1 MDPPQDVT
9 YGIAHGLTA
18 ASVAAALESL
28 QAAAK
33 DAAAVLIT
41 SPTYYGACCDI
52 ASIAEVLPTV
62 TCLALSCGFEG
73 LQHCHRHSNVFMVL
87 LGSLMPL

>member
-1 MDPPQDVT
+1 MDPPQDIT

-62 TCLALSCGFEG
+62 TCLALFCGLKACNTATG
-73 LQHCHRHSNVFMVL
+73 TRMCAWCCWVR
-87 LGSLMPL
+87 